1 VLARTL
7 AGVPDRLGEP
17 AWCYTVDFGSQATA
31 PGVAADRGRSAP
43 EHERAR
49 LLREQTGWALM
60 ECVVGRNNLG
70 DIEFL
75 PAGAGGPAAVV
86 RQSLWFD
93 KTSIRAGGEPERL
106 PYTVYDLPL
115 DPVAR
120 PGG

>member
-1 VLARTL
+1 
-7 AGVPDRLGEP
+7 
-17 AWCYTVDFGSQATA
+17 
-31 PGVAADRGRSAP
+31 
-43 EHERAR
+43 
-49 LLREQTGWALM
+49 
-60 ECVVGRNNLG
+60 
-70 DIEFL
+70 
-75 PAGAGGPAAVV
+75 V